1 VSVQLLDGVGA
12 GIFGA
17 LFPLVVAD
25 LTRGTGHFNVS
36 QGAIATATG
45 LGGALS
51 SAVAG
56 LIVVEAGYS
65 AAFLFLAAIAA
76 AGLVG
81 FCAMMPETLR
91 SRISRPAVTAAT
103 LSSPVF

>member
-1 VSVQLLDGVGA
+1 
-12 GIFGA
+12 
-17 LFPLVVAD
+17 
-25 LTRGTGHFNVS
+25 
-36 QGAIATATG
+36 
-45 LGGALS
+45 
-51 SAVAG
+51 VAG

-91 SRISRPAVTAAT
+91 GKISIPESPAAMV
-103 LSSPVF
+103 SSPVS